1 MYKRKFV
8 LILFF
13 ITFPF
18 FSYSNESANGI
29 IKERME
35 KFQESKNH
43 MRTINK
49 SLSDNNFDVITQSAE
64 KLNQWASEMHK
75 YFPKGSEAST
85 SNKSQASDNIW
96 SDPEGFKKAI
106 KTFENASAKL
116 IKISKNKNIDD
127 TVSSFREVAAS
138 CKGCHQKFRN

>member
-1 MYKRKFV
+1 MYKYKFV
-8 LILFF
+8 FILFF

-18 FSYSNESANGI
+18 FSYSKEGASSI
-29 IKERME
+29 IKQRME
-35 KFQESKNH
+35 KFQESKNL

-49 SLSDNNFDVITQSAE
+49 SLSDNNFNVITQSAE
-64 KLNQWASEMHK
+64 KLNRWANEMHEF
-75 YFPKGSEAST
+75 FPKGSEAST
-85 SNKSQASDNIW
+85 SNKSQASDDIW

-116 IKISKNKNIDD
+116 IKISTNKNIDD
-127 TVSSFREVAAS
+127 AVSSFREVAAS

>member
-1 MYKRKFV
+1 MYKCKFF
-8 LILFF
+8 LILFL
-13 ITFPF
+13 ISFPF
-18 FSYSNESANGI
+18 FSYSNDGATGI
-29 IKERME
+29 IKERMN
-35 KFQESKNH
+35 KFQESKNL

-64 KLNQWASEMHK
+64 KLNKWANEMHG

-96 SDPEGFKKAI
+96 SDPEGFKKAV
-106 KTFENASAKL
+106 KKFEITSAKL
-116 IKISKNKNIDD
+116 IKISQNKNIDD

-138 CKGCHQKFRN
+138 CKGCHKQFRN

>member
-1 MYKRKFV
+1 MYKCKFV
-8 LILFF
+8 LILFL
-13 ITFPF
+13 ISFPF
-18 FSYSNESANGI
+18 FSYSQERSTSI
-29 IKERME
+29 IKERMN
-35 KFQESKNH
+35 KFQESKNL

-64 KLNQWASEMHK
+64 KLNKWANEMHE
-75 YFPKGSEAST
+75 YFPKGSEADT

-106 KTFENASAKL
+106 KTFENTSAKL

>member
-1 MYKRKFV
+1 MYKCKFV
-8 LILFF
+8 LFLILIF
-13 ITFPF
+13 FPF
-18 FSYSNESANGI
+18 FSYSQKESSGI
-29 IKERME
+29 IKERMN
-35 KFQESKNH
+35 KFQESKNL

-49 SLSDNNFDVITQSAE
+49 NLSDNNFDVILQSAE
-64 KLNQWASEMHK
+64 KLNKWANEMHEF
-75 YFPKGSEAST
+75 FPKGSEASS
-85 SNKSQASDNIW
+85 SNKSQASDDIW

-106 KTFENASAKL
+106 KTFEKASAKL

>member
-1 MYKRKFV
+1 MYKCKFV
-8 LILFF
+8 LILFL
-13 ITFPF
+13 ISFPF
-18 FSYSNESANGI
+18 FSYSNQGTTSI
-29 IKERME
+29 IKERMD
-35 KFQESKNH
+35 KFQESKNL

-64 KLNQWASEMHK
+64 KLNKWANEMHE
-75 YFPKGSEAST
+75 YFPKGSEANT

>member
-1 MYKRKFV
+1 
-8 LILFF
+8 
-13 ITFPF
+13 
-18 FSYSNESANGI
+18 
-29 IKERME
+29 
-35 KFQESKNH
+35 

-49 SLSDNNFDVITQSAE
+49 NLSDNNFDFILQSAE
-64 KLNQWASEMHK
+64 KLNKWAKKMHE
-75 YFPKGSEAST
+75 FFTKGSEASS
-85 SNKSQASDNIW
+85 SNKSQASYNIW

-106 KTFENASAKL
+106 KTFENASAKI